1 MPIQTINKMRETG
14 YVSKG
19 PNEDPKKHFILV
31 ENLKKTQS
39 SIGTGFD
46 VSGSQ
51 QTQGGR
57 DLVRYMKFCNGK
69 DIKSSIFPFG
79 DDGVMDSFPSIE
91 KFNEIYYRVEK
102 FTSGTLTYSLNDF
115 LEKTKERGINKV
127 VIIGDGDFGN
137 YCIDR
142 KQETRKFIDKL
153 KNLDL
158 SHIQSLKLVFSPHTN
173 DHIMTTL
180 KDSVFN
186 ILSSSKNALDV
197 SYIRLPKYDMV
208 ATDHMYNIYKEMS
221 MCIDIPSGYSLVGN
235 LFTFNTKMTDRNLAK
250 VILEE
255 YEDIIKPLEK
265 YMKFIIEN
273 QPDLLLV
280 EDNIYSKLHN
290 VLKMILKY
298 SYINW
303 ISLEKSKATGKKLE
317 ALTELLNNSYNKDAE
332 VEELYK
338 KLEPY
343 VIGYGIF
350 PDTQI
355 TPKQILEMLK
365 DGSCIML
372 KNFLSNILKSD
383 RLIYE
388 PRGKKSLEENKGM
401 LIVRPRKSSDGE
413 EYTEILRLSLKTLM
427 YQFGN
432 YLLEGNRTYITG
444 LSLLVNEEN
453 TEYGDKKIPPLIKR
467 TVCDAIFGDKSYTF
481 RMLGFDPKSETLEL
495 ADNLCSP
502 PIMRLVA
509 TSVINFPKRMF
520 VTIGKQEKELK
531 YIMSKFL
538 RLQNIIKTY
547 KTKLKDY
554 KIKRQIKVK
563 LGGINVGDIAFVDHY
578 ESEPQ
583 INLSAVVV
591 IREMRKSKKKKKW
604 VCDGEYLDRDMNLRK
619 KDIRFGIPLNKVQ
632 VVCSVSDRDL
642 IKKLNIHL
650 MKQQKEGEKGIYTGT
665 YKIFKEELGGKMRL
679 DGIYDKEFRDYNDS
693 EVKDIIKKHLVELSK
708 TNDTDYKIEDIDVP
722 VPKEHILDILQYS
735 FKLNDKLKELLNSE
749 ARLNKNDILECSE
762 IMYKIDEKDLVL
774 KPIVYADNDFTI
786 TKADIDSVKEIFKL
800 NLEEYRV
807 TLSSISSFKYCPICI
822 EEKPINEF
830 TMFEECNHPICLECK
845 GYYDEQIKYE
855 AGSLVQMRFH
865 KCCECNH
872 IQKSGIPLEVK
883 NVLDKY
889 GGELPSKIKLKYCV
903 ECYDLFETE
912 LHCGMSDE
920 EIPDL
925 CEECRPKLDDKIKIC
940 PQCGEGIFRDEGCD
954 HMACVCGAHW
964 CWGCQRIFSDEIN
977 ELLDGINW
985 ICDEDCDDSSEVKY
999 LDNPDDYIGY

>member
-158 SHIQSLKLVFSPHTN
+158 SHIQSLKLVISPHTN

-383 RLIYE
+383 RFMN
-388 PRGKKSLEENKGM
+388 RGERNHL
-401 LIVRPRKSSDGE
+401 
-413 EYTEILRLSLKTLM
+413 
-427 YQFGN
+427 
-432 YLLEGNRTYITG
+432 
-444 LSLLVNEEN
+444 
-453 TEYGDKKIPPLIKR
+453 KKIK
-467 TVCDAIFGDKSYTF
+467 VC
-481 RMLGFDPKSETLEL
+481 
-495 ADNLCSP
+495 
-502 PIMRLVA
+502 
-509 TSVINFPKRMF
+509 
-520 VTIGKQEKELK
+520 
-531 YIMSKFL
+531 
-538 RLQNIIKTY
+538 
-547 KTKLKDY
+547 
-554 KIKRQIKVK
+554 
-563 LGGINVGDIAFVDHY
+563 
-578 ESEPQ
+578 
-583 INLSAVVV
+583 
-591 IREMRKSKKKKKW
+591 
-604 VCDGEYLDRDMNLRK
+604 
-619 KDIRFGIPLNKVQ
+619 
-632 VVCSVSDRDL
+632 
-642 IKKLNIHL
+642 
-650 MKQQKEGEKGIYTGT
+650 
-665 YKIFKEELGGKMRL
+665 
-679 DGIYDKEFRDYNDS
+679 
-693 EVKDIIKKHLVELSK
+693 
-708 TNDTDYKIEDIDVP
+708 
-722 VPKEHILDILQYS
+722 
-735 FKLNDKLKELLNSE
+735 
-749 ARLNKNDILECSE
+749 
-762 IMYKIDEKDLVL
+762 
-774 KPIVYADNDFTI
+774 
-786 TKADIDSVKEIFKL
+786 
-800 NLEEYRV
+800 
-807 TLSSISSFKYCPICI
+807 
-822 EEKPINEF
+822 
-830 TMFEECNHPICLECK
+830 
-845 GYYDEQIKYE
+845 
-855 AGSLVQMRFH
+855 
-865 KCCECNH
+865 
-872 IQKSGIPLEVK
+872 
-883 NVLDKY
+883 
-889 GGELPSKIKLKYCV
+889 
-903 ECYDLFETE
+903 
-912 LHCGMSDE
+912 
-920 EIPDL
+920 
-925 CEECRPKLDDKIKIC
+925 
-940 PQCGEGIFRDEGCD
+940 
-954 HMACVCGAHW
+954 
-964 CWGCQRIFSDEIN
+964 
-977 ELLDGINW
+977 
-985 ICDEDCDDSSEVKY
+985 
-999 LDNPDDYIGY
+999 